1 MATKAGMVQAK
12 DIKQGRTFYEV
23 TLKLKEHGE
32 DEFTIRPI
40 YCGSRLWT
48 KKLKPLK
55 KLQDNNH
62 AVNTYR
68 DKPLFSFGYRGF
80 EKETRDSCGNRFFG
94 SYSRSFNSSSS
105 ISFDRLFATKKAAER
120 FVENMRLTFRRSG
133 EQDYY
138 VIYYY
143 RWQRD
148 WEEEQMKEFHER
160 MAVIN
165 KGETHDQGCSNP
177 A

>member
-55 KLQDNNH
+55 KIQDNGS
-62 AVNTYR
+62 AVKAYR
-68 DKPLFSFGYRGF
+68 DKPLFSFDYNGF
-80 EKETRDSCGNRFFG
+80 EKERRDSCGNRFFW
-94 SYSRSFNSSSS
+94 SYSSSFNSSSS
-105 ISFDRLFATKKAAER
+105 VSFDRLFTTKKAAER
-120 FVENMRLTFRRSG
+120 FVENMRLTFRRSD

-143 RWQRD
+143 RLNATGRRY
-148 WEEEQMKEFHER
+148 EQCEGR
-160 MAVIN
+160 
-165 KGETHDQGCSNP
+165 
-177 A
+177 